1 MDAKDL
7 KVFQAVARAGG
18 MNSAAERLH
27 TVQSNVTVR
36 VRSLEDELGVKLFER
51 HSRGVTLTRAGERLL
66 PYADKIDALLREA
79 KRAVG
84 DDGTPQGTLTIGSL
98 ETTAAQRLSPIVTAF
113 GTSFPKVNL
122 VLRTGTN
129 AALIGQVLS
138 SEVDGAFVCAPVQHP
153 ELIGGLA
160 FREELVI
167 AAAPDQKSLMS
178 ILNGTGPKILVKGPG
193 CAYRSRL
200 EAMLAERGLTPSG
213 QMEFG
218 TIDAI
223 LGCVEAG
230 LGITMLPRGLLEAPA
245 RKGRVSLH
253 PLPGREGRIEILFI
267 RRRDAQS
274 FSAMEAFMRF
284 ALHPN
289 TISEAA
295 E

>member
-1 MDAKDL
+1 MDARDL

-18 MNSAAERLH
+18 MNSAAEVLH
-27 TVQSNVTVR
+27 TVQSNVTAR
-36 VRSLEDELGVKLFER
+36 IRSLEQELGVRLFER
-51 HSRGVTLTRAGERLL
+51 HSRGVVLTRAGERLL

-79 KRAVG
+79 KRAAC

-113 GTSFPKVNL
+113 GISYPRVNL

-129 AALIGQVLS
+129 AALIDQVLS
-138 SEVDGAFVCAPVQHP
+138 SKVDGAFVCAPVKHP
-153 ELIGGLA
+153 ELVGNLA
-160 FREELVI
+160 FREELVV
-167 AAAPDQKSLMS
+167 AAAPSRKSFKDL
-178 ILNGTGPKILVKGPG
+178 INATDLKILVKGPG

-200 EAMLAERGLTPSG
+200 EQLLSRRGIKPAG

-218 TIDAI
+218 TIEAI

-230 LGITMLPRGLLEAPA
+230 LGITLLPRGLMETPE
-245 RKGRVSLH
+245 RRGRVSLH
-253 PLPGREGRIEILFI
+253 SLPGTEGRVEILFL
-267 RRRDAQS
+267 RRRDARS
-274 FSAMEAFMRF
+274 FGALEAFMQF

-289 TISEAA
+289 MGSEAA